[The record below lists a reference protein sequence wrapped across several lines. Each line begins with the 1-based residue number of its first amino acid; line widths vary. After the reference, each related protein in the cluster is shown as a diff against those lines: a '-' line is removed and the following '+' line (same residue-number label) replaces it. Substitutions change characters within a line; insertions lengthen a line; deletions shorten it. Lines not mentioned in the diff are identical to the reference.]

1 MGNVKHNIRLL
12 PPGATDAASATAAV
26 PLPAAGCHRCILST
40 FSALHG
46 AETIT
51 RANPQMRNLKLNVQ
65 KVCLKKF
72 NPAYIVIITRCNH
85 GH

>member
-12 PPGATDAASATAAV
+12 PPGATDAASAPAAV

-72 NPAYIVIITRCNH
+72 NPAYIVIITRCYH

>member
-12 PPGATDAASATAAV
+12 PPGATDAASAPAAV

-51 RANPQMRNLKLNVQ
+51 RANLQMRNLKLNVQ